1 MSDKMKKTMGAKLLK
16 RMNVCDE
23 MRGEAVEDL
32 KTLRS
37 EAISKHD
44 QTSRAAAELAKKLDA
59 DPENETLQKEYAGA
73 VNARKMFHHAAELN
87 NALLESES
95 AG

>member
-1 MSDKMKKTMGAKLLK
+1 MPEKMQKTMGAKLLK
-16 RMNVCDE
+16 RMEVCDD
-23 MRGEAVEDL
+23 MRGEAVKDL

-44 QTSRAAAELAKKLDA
+44 QTSRAAADLAKKLDK

-73 VNARKMFHHAAELN
+73 VGARKMFHHAAEMN
-87 NALLESES
+87 DAILEGES
-95 AG
+95 AE